1 MLRRNWPS
9 NQGVMHSCLPTEV
22 FCHFALIMCF
32 VGMICFTFDSKIIY
46 GEAHTAFDGTVARFP
61 SPRVPSG
68 AAPLPSGLRS
78 FLFYPCLESVIGL
91 LIQGNAG
98 KQ

>member
-9 NQGVMHSCLPTEV
+9 SQGVMHSCLPTEV

-46 GEAHTAFDGTVARFP
+46 SEAH
-61 SPRVPSG
+61 S
-68 AAPLPSGLRS
+68 L
-78 FLFYPCLESVIGL
+78 
-91 LIQGNAG
+91 
-98 KQ
+98 